1 MKDAVVLIF
10 ANKQDLPGALSLQ
23 QISDRLEIPT
33 IQATG
38 RHCAIF
44 SSSAW
49 EAPETINQ
57 GFDWVVADIGK
68 RVYVLE

>member
-1 MKDAVVLIF
+1 VL
-10 ANKQDLPGALSLQ
+10 LSEH
-23 QISDRLEIPT
+23 LEISK

-44 SSSAW
+44 SCSAW
-49 EAPETINQ
+49 EAPETIEA
-57 GFDWVVADIGK
+57 GFTWVVTDIAK